1 MLITMNNYYSYIFC
15 ALLLLALG
23 QRGNAQTRSLPQS
36 VRTWMTSPGLEHAT
50 ITLEVVRLP
59 QRASEVQ
66 PTPEHPAIS
75 RGQVIHSFDADRF
88 VIPASVMKLV
98 TAATGFRILG
108 PDYIWPDSI
117 GLIDTAQ
124 VALPGLECYNPDWL
138 IEDIDTEYMQPMDN
152 LLPDSGRVFREVM
165 RETLCKSLNLQAETT
180 LHLLTPSCRLDSGLL
195 AIQEYWEPRGLDLG
209 SLIMYDGCGLSPSDR
224 VTAHFITSLLADMQF
239 DDAFRQSLA
248 LASREGTVRRFLKG
262 TRLEAKARLKTGTIK
277 SVVAYAG
284 YVKGSDAR
292 TYAVAIFVNNHTAK
306 NAEVRKDI
314 EKVLLSLIP

>member
-1 MLITMNNYYSYIFC
+1 MNNYFRYIIC
-15 ALLLLALG
+15 ALLLLTFG
-23 QRGNAQTRSLPQS
+23 QQGNAQMRSLPQS
-36 VRTWMTSPGLEHAT
+36 VRSWMTSPGLEHAT
-50 ITLEVVRLP
+50 ITIEVVRLP
-59 QRASEVQ
+59 QRASEAQ
-66 PTPEHPAIS
+66 PSSEHPAIS
-75 RGQVIHSFDADRF
+75 RGQVIHSYDADRF
-88 VIPASVMKLV
+88 VIPASVLKLV
-98 TAATGFRILG
+98 TAASGYRILG
-108 PDYIWPDSI
+108 ADYLWPDSI

-152 LLPDSGRVFREVM
+152 LLPDSGRVFHEVM

-195 AIQEYWEPRGLDLG
+195 AVHDYWLPRGLDLG
-209 SLIMYDGCGLSPSDR
+209 SLIMYDGCGLSPSNR

-239 DDAFRQSLA
+239 DETFRQSMA
-248 LASREGTVRRFLKG
+248 LVSREGTVRNFLKG
-262 TRLEAKARLKTGTIK
+262 TRLEAKARLKTGTMK

-284 YVKGSDAR
+284 YVRGSDAR

-306 NAEVRKDI
+306 TAEVRKGI